1 MAEPKVSALQCQKD
15 PNRVFFVSASR
26 SCSATMSRVITRSFY
41 VLIVVA
47 ASSDFC
53 FWRELVHR
61 IRIRLIRSLNHLITI
76 LLLWF
81 RTFVRNFDSLDS
93 FLASEGVPNR
103 VSSRLRASTGAQMT
117 VRIGNVQ
124 KCWEKRA
131 STQHERGDFCPRPC
145 RVTVKRGD
153 NLVVV
158 DFFSPGCDGCKALN
172 PKICQLTE
180 MNPDVQILQVNY
192 EEHKSMCY
200 SLNVHVLPFLKN
212 LLVVVVR
219 FVRF

>member
-1 MAEPKVSALQCQKD
+1 
-15 PNRVFFVSASR
+15 
-26 SCSATMSRVITRSFY
+26 MSRVITRSFY

-93 FLASEGVPNR
+93 FLASEVPNR

-192 EEHKSMCY
+192 EEHKSIN
-200 SLNVHVLPFLKN
+200 SAIITIN
-212 LLVVVVR
+212 R
-219 FVRF
+219 FDASKFPIRFDGQIHGFNNHQCHCWRRALSDRDGPLTLFH